1 MAPLMKR
8 RFFPWMALI
17 FLLFTFP
24 ILRAAPLPRADSQV
38 HETGLK
44 PGTSDER
51 QVQADLD
58 GRNRLSQEGL
68 KCSYDLDSDI
78 DLLWGGFPVSF
89 LVR

>member
-1 MAPLMKR
+1 
-8 RFFPWMALI
+8 MALI

-24 ILRAAPLPRADSQV
+24 ILRAAPLPGADSQV

-68 KCSYDLDSDI
+68 KCSYDKPIRIMPYNLI
-78 DLLWGGFPVSF
+78 QLHIAELGSF
-89 LVR
+89 ITTHWKLYLH